1 MRSAL
6 NSSEEIEK
14 FLGQYSHFGAPVKD
28 LSRFSVLMNEL
39 GNPQDSLRYI
49 HIVGTNG
56 KGSTAEFCTSAL
68 AAAGFAVGRFT
79 SPYVSSICERIAV
92 AYPDGLYKIS
102 AEDFSRLL
110 YTAADAAAKFPEL
123 EFSQFEIMNAAAFL
137 YYAEKRVD
145 YVVLEAGIGG
155 TLDST
160 NIIRQP
166 ECAVITSIGLDHTK
180 ILGDTVEKI
189 ARSKCGVIKGG
200 NAVAGE
206 DIPASAMEVLRERC
220 AEVGAR
226 LIVPDSAE
234 LSVHSTGLEGSS
246 FAYRGQEYRLRMG
259 GEYQIRNAMTAIEV
273 LLGMGIS
280 PAAISMGLSRA
291 QVPARMELF
300 RSNSPGRPS
309 VLLDGGHNPQAGCAV
324 RAAHHR
330 RHRHDEHQGLRG
342 VPARDT
348 PLPGARGILRRVL
361 GFRRPGGIPPRR
373 LRASGG
379 GIPRPGAGAGIRA
392 EHSLRPRL
400 LRRELLFCGSY
411 QEQHVKKGG
420 EKSPPSCIML

>member
-206 DIPASAMEVLRERC
+206 DIPASAMDVLRERC

-246 FAYRGQEYRLRMG
+246 FAYRG
-259 GEYQIRNAMTAIEV
+259 RNTAC
-273 LLGMGIS
+273 
-280 PAAISMGLSRA
+280 AW
-291 QVPARMELF
+291 
-300 RSNSPGRPS
+300 GRIP
-309 VLLDGGHNPQAGCAV
+309 
-324 RAAHHR
+324 
-330 RHRHDEHQGLRG
+330 
-342 VPARDT
+342 DT
-348 PLPGARGILRRVL
+348 QR
-361 GFRRPGGIPPRR
+361 
-373 LRASGG
+373 
-379 GIPRPGAGAGIRA
+379 
-392 EHSLRPRL
+392 
-400 LRRELLFCGSY
+400 
-411 QEQHVKKGG
+411 
-420 EKSPPSCIML
+420 

>member
-92 AYPDGLYKIS
+92 AYPDGLYEIS
-102 AEDFSRLL
+102 AGDFSRLL

-166 ECAVITSIGLDHTK
+166 ECAVVTSIGLDHTK

-206 DIPASAMEVLRERC
+206 DIPDSAMEVLRERC

-234 LSVHSTGLEGSS
+234 LSVHSAGLEGSS

-280 PAAISMGLSRA
+280 PAAIAVGLSRA
-291 QVPARMELF
+291 QIPARMELF
-300 RSNSPGRPS
+300 RPDSPGRPS
-309 VLLDGGHNPQAGCAV
+309 VLLDGGHNPQAARAV
-324 RAAHHR
+324 RAALESSGF
-330 RHRHDEHQGLRG
+330 RHITGVIGMMNTKDYAEFLREILPCLERVVFCDG
-342 VPARDT
+342 FSDSDVPAES
-348 PLPGARGILRRVL
+348 
-361 GFRRPGGIPPRR
+361 
-373 LRASGG
+373 LRAASGLPAEVFHDPAQALEYARSTPCDLVYCG
-379 GIPRPGAGAGIRA
+379 GSFYFVAHI
-392 EHSLRPRL
+392 
-400 LRRELLFCGSY
+400 
-411 QEQHVKKGG
+411 KNN
-420 EKSPPSCIML
+420 M